1 MTTTT
6 TTTATITTFFA
17 GAAAALAAG
26 AALFYTFGSTPT
38 IPLCQ
43 ETSPDPTTPQEWL
56 MLATQRMKKV
66 LPPIQS
72 NFRVYAILTWKDST
86 NNMTGWVS
94 GTNSESSFIGGSLCA
109 ERAAAVQLRE
119 LPASIQVTAVYLCS
133 DLLEIPITPG
143 VLCRE
148 YLLSCV
154 SPDIP
159 VWMATAD
166 LSTIRS
172 STLRALYPYPNMY
185 ENIKRDKL
193 EHFGRQCCATTTAVR
208 ASDHFP
214 SEDVP
219 SKKKWLQLMALAQ
232 KASSKDVLGGKMHP
246 CLYGA
251 AIEFDDG
258 SIRVSW
264 QKAGLEYGTTVDSVT
279 SLLRDIDNNNN
290 SSNNHNNKKR
300 EAIKPIKLVQVD
312 QFQNLIAPFA
322 PARAQLYERGYD
334 CLQVAVME
342 VPSGIRKVVTVA
354 SLVPDCPKM
363 SEIW

>member
-6 TTTATITTFFA
+6 TTITTFFA

-26 AALFYTFGSTPT
+26 AALFYTFGSNPQIVPPGPTT

-43 ETSPDPTTPQEWL
+43 ETSPDPTTPREWL
-56 MLATQRMKKV
+56 LLATQRMKKV

-133 DLLEIPITPG
+133 DLLGTPITPG

-154 SPDIP
+154 SSDIP

-172 STLRALYPYPNMY
+172 STLRELYPYPNMY
-185 ENIKRDKL
+185 ENVKRDNL

-214 SEDVP
+214 SEDVL
-219 SKKKWLQLMALAQ
+219 SKNKWGQLMKMAQ

-290 SSNNHNNKKR
+290 NNNKR

>member
-1 MTTTT
+1 ML
-6 TTTATITTFFA
+6 ATQRMKKV
-17 GAAAALAAG
+17 
-26 AALFYTFGSTPT
+26 FGSTPT

-172 STLRALYPYPNMY
+172 STLRELYPYPNMY
-185 ENIKRDKL
+185 ENIKRDINPVSAGIRSL
-193 EHFGRQCCATTTAVR
+193 CVCTR
-208 ASDHFP
+208 ASCLFYRRLSDPTISKHRACAQQMWDKEGQQMGTPP
-214 SEDVP
+214 SPEICQD
-219 SKKKWLQLMALAQ
+219 
-232 KASSKDVLGGKMHP
+232 P
-246 CLYGA
+246 C
-251 AIEFDDG
+251 
-258 SIRVSW
+258 SR
-264 QKAGLEYGTTVDSVT
+264 GLF
-279 SLLRDIDNNNN
+279 
-290 SSNNHNNKKR
+290 R
-300 EAIKPIKLVQVD
+300 E
-312 QFQNLIAPFA
+312 
-322 PARAQLYERGYD
+322 E
-334 CLQVAVME
+334 
-342 VPSGIRKVVTVA
+342 
-354 SLVPDCPKM
+354 
-363 SEIW
+363 